1 MGIDVDMLSKQTTNA
16 LFAKRKEK
24 HHKLEQQL
32 KAQQAALDKQKSGL
46 DTFRTALKDLAK
58 VEEGLLKNKA
68 STSIKEV
75 ATISANEK
83 ALKGSYSFFVEK
95 LASAHQL
102 AYTGLT
108 DAAVK
113 AEQNPLELTV
123 NGQSLS
129 VELKDVDTLA
139 DLAHAINNAKDN
151 PGVTASVVRSNGQ
164 QILLLT
170 SDKSGVANKIEFN
183 GSRPAIFNTSNQQE
197 LSSAEDSVVYIGD
210 PSKDLKIESSSN
222 TLDKVIDGV
231 TIELVKV
238 QQTGD
243 PLLEVKVEV
252 EPAQTETQ
260 IKKFI
265 DAFNG
270 AKSAVSSNKNSDS
283 LSTAL
288 KQNLNSL
295 VGKLYGGK
303 TLGMI
308 GVTFDRN
315 GDLKLDSKKLTE
327 VLKTS
332 PTFITDLMSGPNGL
346 VNKLDKALDPYLNT
360 SDGSLKVRSEMLAMR
375 KTSLERTKDGLENSY
390 ARVLKTN
397 LLKFNRLNEM
407 MGKMQA
413 TMNMFDQQ
421 AHF

>member
-1 MGIDVDMLSKQTTNA
+1 MGIDVDALSKQVTQG

-24 HHKLEQQL
+24 QHKLEQQL
-32 KAQQAALDKQKSGL
+32 KTQQTALDKQKSGL
-46 DTFRTALKDLAK
+46 STFRDALKDLSK
-58 VEEGLLKNKA
+58 VEEGLLKNKT

-83 ALKGSYSFFVEK
+83 ALKGTYSFFVEK

-102 AYTGLT
+102 AYTDLT
-108 DAAVK
+108 DDKVK
-113 AEQNPLELTV
+113 TEQNPLALTV
-123 NGQSLS
+123 NGQSFS
-129 VELKDVDTLA
+129 VELKGVDTLT
-139 DLAHAINNAKDN
+139 DLAHAVNHAKDN

-164 QILLLT
+164 NILLLT
-170 SDKSGVANKIEFN
+170 SDKSGKENEIKFDTP
-183 GSRPAIFNTSNQQE
+183 RPAIFVAGNEKE
-197 LSSAEDSVVYIGD
+197 LSSAQDSVVYIGD
-210 PSKDLKIESSSN
+210 KSNNLKVESSSN

-238 QQTGD
+238 QKAGD
-243 PLLEVKVEV
+243 PLLEVKIEV

-270 AKSAVSSNKNSDS
+270 AKSAVSSNNNSDS

-308 GVTFDRN
+308 GVSFDRN

-332 PTFITDLMSGPNGL
+332 PTLITDLMSGPDGL
-346 VNKLDKALDPYLNT
+346 INKLDKALDPYLNA

-375 KTSLERTKDGLENSY
+375 KTSLERTKEGLENSY
-390 ARVLKTN
+390 ARALKTN

-407 MGKMQA
+407 MDKMQS
-413 TMNMFDQQ
+413 TMDMFDQQ
-421 AHF
+421 ARF

>member
-1 MGIDVDMLSKQTTNA
+1 MGIDVEALSKQTTNG

-32 KAQQAALDKQKSGL
+32 KTQQAAVDKQKSGL
-46 DTFRTALKDLAK
+46 SAFRTALKDLSK

-108 DAAVK
+108 DDKVK
-113 AEQNPLELTV
+113 AESGPLELTV
-123 NGQSLS
+123 NGQSFS
-129 VELKDVDTLA
+129 VELKSVETLA

-151 PGVTASVVRSNGQ
+151 PGITASVVRSNGEN
-164 QILLLT
+164 ILLLT
-170 SDKSGVANKIEFN
+170 SDKSGAANKIEFAN
-183 GSRPAIFNTSNQQE
+183 SRPAIFSTTNQKE

-210 PSKDLKIESSSN
+210 KSKDLKIESSSN

-238 QQTGD
+238 QKPGD
-243 PLLEVKVEV
+243 PLLEVKIEV

-265 DAFNG
+265 DAFNS
-270 AKSAVSSNKNSDS
+270 AKSAVSSNNNNDS
-283 LSTAL
+283 LSTTL
-288 KQNLNSL
+288 KHNLNSL
-295 VGKLYGGK
+295 VSQSYGGK
-303 TLGMI
+303 TLGMM
-308 GVTFDRN
+308 GVSFDRN

-332 PTFITDLMSGPNGL
+332 PTLITDLMSGPDGL
-346 VNKLDKALDPYLNT
+346 INKMDKALDPYLNA
-360 SDGSLKVRSEMLAMR
+360 SNGSLKMRSEMLSMR
-375 KTSLERTKDGLENSY
+375 KTSLESAKDGLENNY
-390 ARVLKTN
+390 QRALRNN

-407 MGKMQA
+407 MDKMQS

-421 AHF
+421 ANF

>member
-1 MGIDVDMLSKQTTNA
+1 MGIDVDALSKQVTQG

-24 HHKLEQQL
+24 QQKLEQQL
-32 KAQQAALDKQKSGL
+32 ETQQATLDKQKSGL
-46 DTFRTALKDLAK
+46 DTFRTALKDLGK
-58 VEEGLLKNKA
+58 VEEGLLKNKT
-68 STSIKEV
+68 STSSKEV
-75 ATISANEK
+75 ATVSANEK

-108 DAAVK
+108 DATVK

-123 NGQSLS
+123 NKQSFS
-129 VELKDVDTLA
+129 VELKGVETLA
-139 DLAHAINNAKDN
+139 DLAHAINNANDN
-151 PGVTASVVRSNGQ
+151 PGVTVSVVRSNGQ
-164 QILLLT
+164 PILLLT
-170 SDKSGVANKIEFN
+170 SDKSGAANKIEF
-183 GSRPAIFNTSNQQE
+183 GASHPTIFSTANPKE

-210 PSKDLKIESSSN
+210 KSKGLKIESSSN

-231 TIELVKV
+231 TIELVKAQKV
-238 QQTGD
+238 GD
-243 PLLEVKVEV
+243 PLLEVKIEV

-270 AKSAVSSNKNSDS
+270 VKSAVSSKKNSDS

-295 VGKLYGGK
+295 VSKPYGGK

-308 GVTFDRN
+308 GVSFDRN

-332 PTFITDLMSGPNGL
+332 PTLITDLMSGSDGL
-346 VNKLDKALDPYLNT
+346 INKLDKALDPYLRA

-375 KTSLERTKDGLENSY
+375 KTSLKRTKDGLEKSY

-397 LLKFNRLNEM
+397 LLKFNRLNKM
-407 MGKMQA
+407 MDNMQN

-421 AHF
+421 ARF

>member
-1 MGIDVDMLSKQTTNA
+1 MGIDVQEVSKTFTNEV
-16 LFAKRKEK
+16 FATRKEK
-24 HHKLEQQL
+24 QHKLEQQL
-32 KAQQAALDKQKSGL
+32 KTQQTLLDKQKSGL

-102 AYTGLT
+102 AYTDLT
-108 DAAVK
+108 DAKVK
-113 AEQNPLELTV
+113 AEQTPLELTV

-197 LSSAEDSVVYIGD
+197 LSSAEDSVVYIGA
-210 PSKDLKIESSSN
+210 PSNGLKIESSSN

-265 DAFNG
+265 DAFNSV
-270 AKSAVSSNKNSDS
+270 KSAVSSNKNSDS

-308 GVTFDRN
+308 GVSFDRN

-332 PTFITDLMSGPNGL
+332 PTLITDLMSGPDGL
-346 VNKLDKALDPYLNT
+346 VNKLDKALDPYLNA

-375 KTSLERTKDGLENSY
+375 KTSLERTKDELENSY
-390 ARVLKTN
+390 ARVLKAN
-397 LLKFNRLNEM
+397 LLKLNRLSNM
-407 MGKMQA
+407 MDKMQA
-413 TMNMFDQQ
+413 TSNMFDQQ
-421 AHF
+421 ASF

>member
-113 AEQNPLELTV
+113 AEQNSLELTV

-129 VELKDVDTLA
+129 VELKDVDTMA

-210 PSKDLKIESSSN
+210 PSKGLKIESSSN

>member
-1 MGIDVDMLSKQTTNA
+1 MGIDVDALSKQVTQG

-24 HHKLEQQL
+24 QHKLEQQL
-32 KAQQAALDKQKSGL
+32 KTQQTALDKQKSGL
-46 DTFRTALKDLAK
+46 STFRDALKDLSK
-58 VEEGLLKNKA
+58 VEEGLLKNKT

-83 ALKGSYSFFVEK
+83 ALKGTYSFFVEK

-108 DAAVK
+108 DDKVK
-113 AEQNPLELTV
+113 TEQNPLALTV
-123 NGQSLS
+123 NGQSFS
-129 VELKDVDTLA
+129 VELKGVDTLT
-139 DLAHAINNAKDN
+139 DLAHAVNHAKDN

-164 QILLLT
+164 NILLLT
-170 SDKSGVANKIEFN
+170 SDKSGKENEIKFDTP
-183 GSRPAIFNTSNQQE
+183 RPAIFVAGNEKE
-197 LSSAEDSVVYIGD
+197 LSSAQDSVVYIGD
-210 PSKDLKIESSSN
+210 KSNNLKVESSSN

-238 QQTGD
+238 QKAGD
-243 PLLEVKVEV
+243 PLLEVKIEV

-270 AKSAVSSNKNSDS
+270 AKSAVSSNNNSDS

-308 GVTFDRN
+308 GVSFDRN

-332 PTFITDLMSGPNGL
+332 PTLITDLMSGPDGL
-346 VNKLDKALDPYLNT
+346 INKLDKALDPYLNA

-375 KTSLERTKDGLENSY
+375 KTSLERTKEGLENSY
-390 ARVLKTN
+390 ARALKTN

-407 MGKMQA
+407 MDKMKS
-413 TMNMFDQQ
+413 TMDMFDQQ
-421 AHF
+421 ARF

>member
-231 TIELVKV
+231 TIELIKV
-238 QQTGD
+238 QQAGD

-421 AHF
+421 ASF

>member
-1 MGIDVDMLSKQTTNA
+1 MGIDVDALSKQVTQG

-24 HHKLEQQL
+24 QHKLEQQL
-32 KAQQAALDKQKSGL
+32 KTQQAALDKQKSGL
-46 DTFRTALKDLAK
+46 STFRDALKDLSK

-108 DAAVK
+108 DDKVK
-113 AEQNPLELTV
+113 TEQSPLELTV
-123 NGQSLS
+123 NGKSFS
-129 VELKDVDTLA
+129 VALKDVDTLA
-139 DLAHAINNAKDN
+139 DLAHAISHANDN

-170 SDKSGVANKIEFN
+170 SDKSGAANKIEFD
-183 GSRPAIFNTSNQQE
+183 GSRPAIFSTANQQE
-197 LSSAEDSVVYIGD
+197 LSLAEDSVVYIGD
-210 PSKDLKIESSSN
+210 PSKGLKIESSSN

-231 TIELVKV
+231 TLELVKV
-238 QQTGD
+238 QKVGD
-243 PLLEVKVEV
+243 PLLEVKIEV

-270 AKSAVSSNKNSDS
+270 AKSAVSSNNNSDS

-308 GVTFDRN
+308 GVSFDRN

-332 PTFITDLMSGPNGL
+332 PTLITDLMSGPDGL
-346 VNKLDKALDPYLNT
+346 INKLDKALDPYLNA

-375 KTSLERTKDGLENSY
+375 KTSLERTKEGLENSY
-390 ARVLKTN
+390 ARALKTN

-407 MGKMQA
+407 MDKMQS
-413 TMNMFDQQ
+413 TMDMFDQQ
-421 AHF
+421 ARF

>member
-1 MGIDVDMLSKQTTNA
+1 MGIDVQEVSKTFTNKV
-16 LFAKRKEK
+16 FGKKKEK
-24 HHKLEQQL
+24 QHKLEQQL
-32 KAQQAALDKQKSGL
+32 KTQQTLLDKQKSGL
-46 DTFRTALKDLAK
+46 DTFRTALKDLGK

-113 AEQNPLELTV
+113 VEQNPLELTV

-170 SDKSGVANKIEFN
+170 SDKSGVANKIAFN
-183 GSRPAIFNTSNQQE
+183 ASRPAIFSAANE
-197 LSSAEDSVVYIGD
+197 KVLSVAEDSVVYIGD
-210 PSKDLKIESSSN
+210 PLKDLKIESSSN

-238 QQTGD
+238 QKAGD
-243 PLLEVKVEV
+243 PQLEVKVEV

-270 AKSAVSSNKNSDS
+270 VKSAVSSTSKSDS

-332 PTFITDLMSGPNGL
+332 PTLITDLMSGPDGL
-346 VNKLDKALDPYLNT
+346 VNKLDKALDPYLNA
-360 SDGSLKVRSEMLAMR
+360 SDGSLKARSEMLAMR

-390 ARVLKTN
+390 QRALKIN
-397 LLKFNRLNEM
+397 LLKFNRLSEM
-407 MGKMQA
+407 MDKMQA

-421 AHF
+421 ASF

>member
-1 MGIDVDMLSKQTTNA
+1 MGIDVEALSKQTTNG

-32 KAQQAALDKQKSGL
+32 KTQQAAVDKQKSGL
-46 DTFRTALKDLAK
+46 SAFRTALKDLSK

-108 DAAVK
+108 DDKVK
-113 AEQNPLELTV
+113 AESGPLELTV
-123 NGQSLS
+123 NGQSFS
-129 VELKDVDTLA
+129 VELKSVETLA

-151 PGVTASVVRSNGQ
+151 PGITASVVRSNGEN
-164 QILLLT
+164 ILLLT
-170 SDKSGVANKIEFN
+170 SDKSGAANKIEFAN
-183 GSRPAIFNTSNQQE
+183 SHPAIFSTTNQKE

-210 PSKDLKIESSSN
+210 KSKDLKIESSSN

-238 QQTGD
+238 QKPGD
-243 PLLEVKVEV
+243 PLLEVKIEV

-265 DAFNG
+265 DAFNS
-270 AKSAVSSNKNSDS
+270 AKSAVSSNNNNDS
-283 LSTAL
+283 LSTTL
-288 KQNLNSL
+288 KHNLNSL
-295 VGKLYGGK
+295 VSQSYGGK
-303 TLGMI
+303 TLGMM
-308 GVTFDRN
+308 GVSFDRN

-332 PTFITDLMSGPNGL
+332 PTLITDLMSGPDGL
-346 VNKLDKALDPYLNT
+346 INKMDKALDPYLNA
-360 SDGSLKVRSEMLAMR
+360 SNGSLKMRSEMLSMR
-375 KTSLERTKDGLENSY
+375 KTSLESAKDGLENNY
-390 ARVLKTN
+390 QRALRNN

-407 MGKMQA
+407 MDKMQS

-421 AHF
+421 ANF

>member
-1 MGIDVDMLSKQTTNA
+1 MAIDVESLSNQVTKG

-24 HHKLEQQL
+24 QHKLEQQL
-32 KAQQAALDKQKSGL
+32 KTQQAALDKQKSGL
-46 DTFRTALKDLAK
+46 TAFRTALKDLGK
-58 VEEGLLKNKA
+58 VEEGLLKNKT

-75 ATISANEK
+75 ATVSANEK
-83 ALKGSYSFFVEK
+83 ALKGNYSFFVEQ

-108 DAAVK
+108 DTAVK
-113 AEQNPLELTV
+113 AEQGPLDLTV
-123 NGQSLS
+123 NGESFS
-129 VELKDVDTLA
+129 VELKKVETLA

-170 SDKSGVANKIEFN
+170 SDKSGAANKIEFSGN
-183 GSRPAIFNTSNQQE
+183 SPAIFSGNSPKL
-197 LSSAEDSVVYIGD
+197 LSSAQDSVVYIGD
-210 PSKDLKIESSSN
+210 PSQNLKIESSSN

-231 TIELVKV
+231 TIELTKA
-238 QQTGD
+238 QKAGD
-243 PLLEVKVEV
+243 PLLEIKVEV

-270 AKSAVSSNKNSDS
+270 AKSAVGSNNSDS

-295 VGKLYGGK
+295 VGKVYGGK

-308 GVTFDRN
+308 GVSFDRN

-332 PTFITDLMSGPNGL
+332 PTLITDLMSGSDGL
-346 VNKLDKALDPYLNT
+346 IKKLDKALDPYLNA
-360 SDGSLKVRSEMLAMR
+360 SDGSLKMRSEMLATR
-375 KTSLERTKDGLENSY
+375 KISLERNKEGLENSY
-390 ARVLKTN
+390 ARALKTN

-407 MGKMQA
+407 IDKMDS
-413 TMNMFDQQ
+413 TMNMFNEQ
-421 AHF
+421 ARF

>member
-1 MGIDVDMLSKQTTNA
+1 MGIDVEALSKQTTNG

-32 KAQQAALDKQKSGL
+32 KTQQAAVDKQKSGL
-46 DTFRTALKDLAK
+46 SAFRTALKDLSK

-108 DAAVK
+108 DDKVK
-113 AEQNPLELTV
+113 AESGPLELTV
-123 NGQSLS
+123 NGQSFS
-129 VELKDVDTLA
+129 VELKSVETLA

-151 PGVTASVVRSNGQ
+151 PGITASVVRSNGEN
-164 QILLLT
+164 ILLLT
-170 SDKSGVANKIEFN
+170 SDKSGAGNKIEFAN
-183 GSRPAIFNTSNQQE
+183 SRPAIFSTTNQKE

-210 PSKDLKIESSSN
+210 KSKDLKIESSSN

-238 QQTGD
+238 QKPGD
-243 PLLEVKVEV
+243 PLLEVKIEV

-265 DAFNG
+265 DAFNS
-270 AKSAVSSNKNSDS
+270 AKSAVSSNNNNDS
-283 LSTAL
+283 LSTTL
-288 KQNLNSL
+288 KHNLNSL
-295 VGKLYGGK
+295 VSQSYGGK
-303 TLGMI
+303 TLGMM
-308 GVTFDRN
+308 GVSFDRN

-332 PTFITDLMSGPNGL
+332 PTLITDLMSGPDGL
-346 VNKLDKALDPYLNT
+346 INKMDKALDPYLNA
-360 SDGSLKVRSEMLAMR
+360 SNGSLKMRSEMLSMR
-375 KTSLERTKDGLENSY
+375 KTSLESAKDGLENNY
-390 ARVLKTN
+390 QRALRNN

-407 MGKMQA
+407 MDKMQS

-421 AHF
+421 ANF

>member
-1 MGIDVDMLSKQTTNA
+1 M
-16 LFAKRKEK
+16 
-24 HHKLEQQL
+24 
-32 KAQQAALDKQKSGL
+32 DKQKSGL
-46 DTFRTALKDLAK
+46 STFRDALKDLSK
-58 VEEGLLKNKA
+58 VEEGLLKNKT

-83 ALKGSYSFFVEK
+83 ALKGTYSFFVEK

-108 DAAVK
+108 DDKVK
-113 AEQNPLELTV
+113 TEQNPLALTV
-123 NGQSLS
+123 NGQSFS
-129 VELKDVDTLA
+129 VELKGVDTLT
-139 DLAHAINNAKDN
+139 DLAHAVNHAKDN

-164 QILLLT
+164 NILLLT
-170 SDKSGVANKIEFN
+170 SDKSGKENEIKFDTP
-183 GSRPAIFNTSNQQE
+183 RPAIFVAGNEKE
-197 LSSAEDSVVYIGD
+197 LSSAQDSVVYIGD
-210 PSKDLKIESSSN
+210 KSNNLKVESSSN

-238 QQTGD
+238 QKAGD
-243 PLLEVKVEV
+243 PLLEVKIEV

-270 AKSAVSSNKNSDS
+270 AKSAVSSNNNSDS

-308 GVTFDRN
+308 GVSFDRN

-332 PTFITDLMSGPNGL
+332 PTLITDLMSGPDGL
-346 VNKLDKALDPYLNT
+346 INKLDKALDPYLNA

-375 KTSLERTKDGLENSY
+375 KTSLERTKEGLENSY
-390 ARVLKTN
+390 ARALKTN

-407 MGKMQA
+407 MDKMKS
-413 TMNMFDQQ
+413 TMDMFDQQ
-421 AHF
+421 ARF

>member
-1 MGIDVDMLSKQTTNA
+1 MAIDVESLSNQVTKG

-24 HHKLEQQL
+24 QHKLEQQL
-32 KAQQAALDKQKSGL
+32 KTQQAALDKQKSGL
-46 DTFRTALKDLAK
+46 TAFRTALKDLGK
-58 VEEGLLKNKA
+58 VEEGLLKNKT

-75 ATISANEK
+75 ATVSANEK
-83 ALKGSYSFFVEK
+83 ALKGNYSFFVEQ

-108 DAAVK
+108 DTAVK
-113 AEQNPLELTV
+113 AEQGPLDLTV
-123 NGQSLS
+123 NGESFS
-129 VELKDVDTLA
+129 VELKKVETLA

-170 SDKSGVANKIEFN
+170 SDKSGAANKIEFSGN
-183 GSRPAIFNTSNQQE
+183 SPAIFSGNSPKL
-197 LSSAEDSVVYIGD
+197 LSSAQDSVVYIGD
-210 PSKDLKIESSSN
+210 PSQNLKIESSSN

-231 TIELVKV
+231 TIELTKA
-238 QQTGD
+238 QKAGD
-243 PLLEVKVEV
+243 PLLEIKVEV

-270 AKSAVSSNKNSDS
+270 AKSAVGSNNSDS

-295 VGKLYGGK
+295 VGKVYGGK

-308 GVTFDRN
+308 GVSFDRN

-332 PTFITDLMSGPNGL
+332 PTLITDLMSGSDGL
-346 VNKLDKALDPYLNT
+346 IKKLDKALDPYLNA
-360 SDGSLKVRSEMLAMR
+360 SDGSLKMRSEMLATR
-375 KTSLERTKDGLENSY
+375 KISLERNKEGLENSY

-407 MGKMQA
+407 IDKMDS
-413 TMNMFDQQ
+413 TMNMFNEQ
-421 AHF
+421 ARF

>member
-1 MGIDVDMLSKQTTNA
+1 MGIDVQEVSKTFTNEA
-16 LFAKRKEK
+16 FAKRKEK
-24 HHKLEQQL
+24 QHKLEQQL
-32 KAQQAALDKQKSGL
+32 KTQQTLLDKQKSGL
-46 DTFRTALKDLAK
+46 DTFRTALKDLGK

-113 AEQNPLELTV
+113 VEQNPLELTV

-139 DLAHAINNAKDN
+139 DLAHAINRASDN

-170 SDKSGVANKIEFN
+170 SDKSGAANKIEFN
-183 GSRPAIFNTSNQQE
+183 GSRPAIFSAANE
-197 LSSAEDSVVYIGD
+197 KVLSLAEDSVVYIGD
-210 PSKDLKIESSSN
+210 LSNGLKIESSSN

-265 DAFNG
+265 DAFNSV
-270 AKSAVSSNKNSDS
+270 KSAVSSNKNSDS

-308 GVTFDRN
+308 GVSFDRN

-332 PTFITDLMSGPNGL
+332 PTLITDLMSGPDGL
-346 VNKLDKALDPYLNT
+346 VNKLDKALDPYLNA

-375 KTSLERTKDGLENSY
+375 KTSLERTKDELENSY
-390 ARVLKTN
+390 ARVLKAN
-397 LLKFNRLNEM
+397 LLKLNRLSNM
-407 MGKMQA
+407 MDKMQA
-413 TMNMFDQQ
+413 TSNMFDQQ
-421 AHF
+421 ASF

>member
-1 MGIDVDMLSKQTTNA
+1 MGIDVDALSKQVTQG

-24 HHKLEQQL
+24 QHKLEQQL
-32 KAQQAALDKQKSGL
+32 KTQQAALDKQKSGL
-46 DTFRTALKDLAK
+46 STFRDALKDLSK

-108 DAAVK
+108 DDKVK
-113 AEQNPLELTV
+113 TEQSPLELTV
-123 NGQSLS
+123 NGKSFS
-129 VELKDVDTLA
+129 VALKDVDTLA
-139 DLAHAINNAKDN
+139 DLAHAISHANDN
-151 PGVTASVVRSNGQ
+151 PGVTASVVRSNGE

-170 SDKSGVANKIEFN
+170 SDKSGAANKIEF
-183 GSRPAIFNTSNQQE
+183 GSARPTIFSIASQKE
-197 LSSAEDSVVYIGD
+197 LSLAEDSVVYIGD
-210 PSKDLKIESSSN
+210 KSNNLKVESSSN

-238 QQTGD
+238 QKAGD
-243 PLLEVKVEV
+243 PLLEVKIEV

-270 AKSAVSSNKNSDS
+270 AKSAVSSNNNSDS

-303 TLGMI
+303 TLGMM
-308 GVTFDRN
+308 GVSFDRN

-332 PTFITDLMSGPNGL
+332 PTLITDLMSGPDGL
-346 VNKLDKALDPYLNT
+346 INKLDKALDPYLNA

-375 KTSLERTKDGLENSY
+375 KTSLERTKEGLENSY
-390 ARVLKTN
+390 ARALKTN

-407 MGKMQA
+407 MDKMQS
-413 TMNMFDQQ
+413 TMDMFDQQ
-421 AHF
+421 ARF

>member
-1 MGIDVDMLSKQTTNA
+1 MGIDVDTLSKQTTNA

-32 KAQQAALDKQKSGL
+32 KTQQAALDKQKSGL
-46 DTFRTALKDLAK
+46 SAFRTALKDLAK

-108 DAAVK
+108 DTAVK
-113 AEQNPLELTV
+113 AEQTPLELTV

-197 LSSAEDSVVYIGD
+197 LSLAEDSVVYIGD
-210 PSKDLKIESSSN
+210 PSNGLKIESSSN

-238 QQTGD
+238 QQAGD

-270 AKSAVSSNKNSDS
+270 VKSAVSSTSKSDS

-332 PTFITDLMSGPNGL
+332 PTFITDLMSGPDGL
-346 VNKLDKALDPYLNT
+346 VNKLDKALDPYLNA
-360 SDGSLKVRSEMLAMR
+360 SDGSLKARSEMLAMR
-375 KTSLERTKDGLENSY
+375 KTSLERAKDGLENSY
-390 ARVLKTN
+390 QRALKIN

-407 MGKMQA
+407 MDKMQA

-421 AHF
+421 ASF

>member
-1 MGIDVDMLSKQTTNA
+1 MGIDVQEVSKTFTNRV
-16 LFAKRKEK
+16 FAKRKEK
-24 HHKLEQQL
+24 QHKLEQQL
-32 KAQQAALDKQKSGL
+32 KTQQTLLDKQKSGL

-102 AYTGLT
+102 AYTDLT

-113 AEQNPLELTV
+113 AEQNSLELTV

-129 VELKDVDTLA
+129 VELKDVDTMA

-170 SDKSGVANKIEFN
+170 SDKSGVANKIAFN
-183 GSRPAIFNTSNQQE
+183 ASRPAIFSAANE
-197 LSSAEDSVVYIGD
+197 KVLSLAKDSVVYIGD
-210 PSKDLKIESSSN
+210 RSNGLKIESSSN

-238 QQTGD
+238 QQAGD

-270 AKSAVSSNKNSDS
+270 VKSAVSSTSKSDS

-332 PTFITDLMSGPNGL
+332 PTFITDLMSGPDGL
-346 VNKLDKALDPYLNT
+346 VNKLDKALDPYLNA

-375 KTSLERTKDGLENSY
+375 KTSLERTKDGLEKSY
-390 ARVLKTN
+390 ARVLKAY
-397 LLKFNRLNEM
+397 LLKLNRLSNM
-407 MGKMQA
+407 RDKIQA
-413 TMNMFDQQ
+413 TTNMFDQQ
-421 AHF
+421 ASF

>member
-1 MGIDVDMLSKQTTNA
+1 MGIDVQEVSKAFANKA
-16 LFAKRKEK
+16 FAKRKEK
-24 HHKLEQQL
+24 QHKLEQQL
-32 KAQQAALDKQKSGL
+32 KTQQTLLDKQKSGL

-102 AYTGLT
+102 AYTDLT

-113 AEQNPLELTV
+113 AEQNSLELTV

-139 DLAHAINNAKDN
+139 DLAHAINRASDN

-170 SDKSGVANKIEFN
+170 SDKSGAANKIEFN

-197 LSSAEDSVVYIGD
+197 LSLAEDSVVYIGD
-210 PSKDLKIESSSN
+210 PSKGLKIESSSN

-238 QQTGD
+238 QKAGD

-270 AKSAVSSNKNSDS
+270 VKSAVSSKERGDS

-308 GVTFDRN
+308 GVSFDRN

-332 PTFITDLMSGPNGL
+332 PTLITDLMSGPDGL
-346 VNKLDKALDPYLNT
+346 VNKLDKALDPYLNA

-390 ARVLKTN
+390 ARVLKAN
-397 LLKFNRLNEM
+397 LLKLNRLSNM
-407 MGKMQA
+407 RDKIQA
-413 TMNMFDQQ
+413 TTKMFDQQ
-421 AHF
+421 ASF

>member
-1 MGIDVDMLSKQTTNA
+1 MGIDVDALSKQVTQD

-24 HHKLEQQL
+24 QHKLEQQL
-32 KAQQAALDKQKSGL
+32 KTQQTALDKQKSGL
-46 DTFRTALKDLAK
+46 STFRDALKDLSK
-58 VEEGLLKNKA
+58 VEEGLLKNKT

-83 ALKGSYSFFVEK
+83 ALKGTYSFFVEK

-108 DAAVK
+108 DDKVK
-113 AEQNPLELTV
+113 TEQNPLALTV
-123 NGQSLS
+123 NGQSFS
-129 VELKDVDTLA
+129 VELKGVDTLT
-139 DLAHAINNAKDN
+139 DLAHAVNHAKDN

-164 QILLLT
+164 NILLLT
-170 SDKSGVANKIEFN
+170 SDKSGKENEIKFDTP
-183 GSRPAIFNTSNQQE
+183 RPAIFVAGNEKE
-197 LSSAEDSVVYIGD
+197 LSSAQDSVVYIGD
-210 PSKDLKIESSSN
+210 KSNNLKVESSSN

-238 QQTGD
+238 QKAGD
-243 PLLEVKVEV
+243 PLLEVKIEV

-265 DAFNG
+265 DAFNS
-270 AKSAVSSNKNSDS
+270 AKSAVSSNNNSDS

-308 GVTFDRN
+308 GVSFDRN

-327 VLKTS
+327 ILKTS
-332 PTFITDLMSGPNGL
+332 PTLITDLMSGPDGL
-346 VNKLDKALDPYLNT
+346 INKLDKALDPYLNA

-375 KTSLERTKDGLENSY
+375 KTSLERTKEGLENSY

-407 MGKMQA
+407 MDKMQS
-413 TMNMFDQQ
+413 TMDMFDQQ
-421 AHF
+421 ARF

>member
-1 MGIDVDMLSKQTTNA
+1 MGIDVQEVSKTFTNRV
-16 LFAKRKEK
+16 FAKRKEK
-24 HHKLEQQL
+24 QHKLEQQL
-32 KAQQAALDKQKSGL
+32 KTQQTLLDKQKSGL

-102 AYTGLT
+102 AYTDLT

-113 AEQNPLELTV
+113 AEQTPLELTV

-129 VELKDVDTLA
+129 VELKDVDTMA

-170 SDKSGVANKIEFN
+170 SDKSGVANKIAFN
-183 GSRPAIFNTSNQQE
+183 ASRPAIFSAANE
-197 LSSAEDSVVYIGD
+197 KVLSLAKDSVVYIGD
-210 PSKDLKIESSSN
+210 RSNGLKIESSSN

-238 QQTGD
+238 QQAGD

-270 AKSAVSSNKNSDS
+270 VKSAVSSTSKSDS

-332 PTFITDLMSGPNGL
+332 PTFITDLMSGPDGL
-346 VNKLDKALDPYLNT
+346 VNKLDKALDPYLNA

-375 KTSLERTKDGLENSY
+375 KTSLERTKDGLEKSY
-390 ARVLKTN
+390 ARVLKAY
-397 LLKFNRLNEM
+397 LLKLNRLSNM
-407 MGKMQA
+407 RDKIQA
-413 TMNMFDQQ
+413 TTNMFDQQ
-421 AHF
+421 ASF

>member
-1 MGIDVDMLSKQTTNA
+1 MAIDVNAMHKQATQD

-24 HHKLEQQL
+24 QHKLEQQL
-32 KAQQAALDKQKSGL
+32 KTQQAALDKKKSGL
-46 DTFRTALKDLAK
+46 STFRDALKDLSK

-102 AYTGLT
+102 AYSGLT

-113 AEQNPLELTV
+113 AELGPLGLTV
-123 NGQSLS
+123 NGQSFS
-129 VELKDVDTLA
+129 VELKGVDTLA
-139 DLAHAINNAKDN
+139 DLAHAINHAKDN
-151 PGVTASVVRSNGQ
+151 SGVTASLVRSNGQ
-164 QILLLT
+164 NILLLT
-170 SDKSGVANKIEFN
+170 SDKSGKENEIKFDTP
-183 GSRPAIFNTSNQQE
+183 RPAMFVAGNEKE
-197 LSSAEDSVVYIGD
+197 LSSAQDSVVYIGD
-210 PSKDLKIESSSN
+210 KSNNLKVESSSN

-231 TIELVKV
+231 TIELVNV
-238 QQTGD
+238 QKAGD
-243 PLLEVKVEV
+243 PLLQVKIDV

-270 AKSAVSSNKNSDS
+270 AKSAVSSNNNSDS

-295 VGKLYGGK
+295 VGKPYGGK

-308 GVTFDRN
+308 GVSFDRN

-332 PTFITDLMSGPNGL
+332 PTLITDLMSGPDGL
-346 VNKLDKALDPYLNT
+346 INKLDKALDPYLNT
-360 SDGSLKVRSEMLAMR
+360 SDGSLKARSEMLARR
-375 KTSLERTKDGLENSY
+375 KTSLERNKDGLENNY
-390 ARVLKTN
+390 QRVLKIN
-397 LLKFNRLNEM
+397 LLKFNRLNGLM
-407 MGKMQA
+407 DKMQN
-413 TMNMFDQQ
+413 TIDMFD
-421 AHF
+421 

>member
-1 MGIDVDMLSKQTTNA
+1 MGIDVDALSKQVTQG

-24 HHKLEQQL
+24 QHKLEQQL
-32 KAQQAALDKQKSGL
+32 KTQQTALDKQKSGL
-46 DTFRTALKDLAK
+46 STFRDALKDLSK
-58 VEEGLLKNKA
+58 VEEGLLKNKT

-83 ALKGSYSFFVEK
+83 ALKGTYSFFVEK

-102 AYTGLT
+102 AYTDLT
-108 DAAVK
+108 DDKVK
-113 AEQNPLELTV
+113 TEQNPLALTV
-123 NGQSLS
+123 NGQSFS
-129 VELKDVDTLA
+129 VELKGVDTLT
-139 DLAHAINNAKDN
+139 DLAHAVNHAKDN

-164 QILLLT
+164 NILLLT
-170 SDKSGVANKIEFN
+170 SDKSGKENEIKFDTP
-183 GSRPAIFNTSNQQE
+183 RPAIFVAGNEKE
-197 LSSAEDSVVYIGD
+197 LSSAQDSVVYIGD
-210 PSKDLKIESSSN
+210 KSNNLKVESSSN

-238 QQTGD
+238 QKAGD
-243 PLLEVKVEV
+243 PLLEVKIEV

-270 AKSAVSSNKNSDS
+270 AKSAVSSNNNSDS

-308 GVTFDRN
+308 GVSFDRN

-332 PTFITDLMSGPNGL
+332 PTLITDLMSGPDGL
-346 VNKLDKALDPYLNT
+346 INKLDKALDPYLNA

-375 KTSLERTKDGLENSY
+375 KTSLERTKEGLENSY
-390 ARVLKTN
+390 ARALKTN

-407 MGKMQA
+407 MDKMKS
-413 TMNMFDQQ
+413 TMDMFDQQ
-421 AHF
+421 ARF

>member
-1 MGIDVDMLSKQTTNA
+1 MRIDVDAISKKITNA
-16 LFAKRKEK
+16 QFAKRKEK

-32 KAQQAALDKQKSGL
+32 KTQQTLLDKQKSGL

-113 AEQNPLELTV
+113 AEQNSLELTV

-129 VELKDVDTLA
+129 VELKDVDTMA

-170 SDKSGVANKIEFN
+170 SDKSGAANKIEFN

-210 PSKDLKIESSSN
+210 PSKGLKIESSSN

-238 QQTGD
+238 QQAGD

-270 AKSAVSSNKNSDS
+270 VKSAVSSKERGDS

-295 VGKLYGGK
+295 VGKLYGDK

-308 GVTFDRN
+308 GVSFDRN

-332 PTFITDLMSGPNGL
+332 PTLITDLMSGPDGL
-346 VNKLDKALDPYLNT
+346 VNKLDKALDPYLNA

-375 KTSLERTKDGLENSY
+375 KTSLERAKDGLENSY
-390 ARVLKTN
+390 ARVLKAN
-397 LLKFNRLNEM
+397 LLKLNRLDEM
-407 MGKMQA
+407 ISNMRA
-413 TMNMFDQQ
+413 TMDMF
-421 AHF
+421 

>member
-1 MGIDVDMLSKQTTNA
+1 MGIDVQEVSKTFTNEA
-16 LFAKRKEK
+16 FAKRKEK
-24 HHKLEQQL
+24 QHKLEQQL
-32 KAQQAALDKQKSGL
+32 KTQQTLLDKQKSGL
-46 DTFRTALKDLAK
+46 DTFRTALKDLGK

-113 AEQNPLELTV
+113 VEQNPLELTV

-139 DLAHAINNAKDN
+139 DLAHAINRASDN

-170 SDKSGVANKIEFN
+170 SDKSGAANKIEFN
-183 GSRPAIFNTSNQQE
+183 GSRPAIFSAANE
-197 LSSAEDSVVYIGD
+197 KVLSLAEDSVVYIGD
-210 PSKDLKIESSSN
+210 LSNGLKIESSNN

-265 DAFNG
+265 DAFNSV
-270 AKSAVSSNKNSDS
+270 KSAVSSNKNSDS

-308 GVTFDRN
+308 GVSFDRN

-332 PTFITDLMSGPNGL
+332 PTLITDLMSGPDGL
-346 VNKLDKALDPYLNT
+346 VNKLDKALDPYLNA

-375 KTSLERTKDGLENSY
+375 KTSLERTKDELENSY
-390 ARVLKTN
+390 ARVLKAN
-397 LLKFNRLNEM
+397 LLKLNRLSNM
-407 MGKMQA
+407 MDKMQA
-413 TMNMFDQQ
+413 TSNMFDQQ
-421 AHF
+421 ASF